1 MNHGIF
7 IIKVVENPIPI
18 MYKEDSI
25 IKIPVCFAKNHNKL
39 FKNEISLILW
49 GCFKEDFL
57 NYYKLKDYLI
67 IEGIITSVGYKNER
81 EEVNLIAKR
90 VYPFLLD

>member
-7 IIKVVENPIPI
+7 IIKIVEDPIQILSNENSPI
-18 MYKEDSI
+18 RI
-25 IKIPVCFAKNHNKL
+25 AVCFAKQHNKP

-49 GCFKEDFL
+49 GGFKEDFL
-57 NYYKLKDYLI
+57 NYYKIKDYLL
-67 IEGIITSVGYKNER
+67 IEGIITSKGYKNER